1 MRTLAKNKQKMY
13 YALSQTVEKKAYVLD
28 REGNR
33 NYLYT
38 DAEGKD
44 YYETEEVTILPS
56 AVSFFGNIAMSGGE
70 AEAVEFGLNVGDYEA
85 VLLVGKNS
93 LPIDETSLIW
103 HKSEPQTEDKL
114 YWFEDENAPTT
125 IHTVTGKADYQVIK
139 TSPSLNQDKYI
150 LKAVV

>member
-1 MRTLAKNKQKMY
+1 MRTLAKNKQKMH
-13 YALSQTVEKKAYVLD
+13 YALTEPVEKMIYVLD
-28 REGNR
+28 RNGNR

-44 YYETEEVTILPS
+44 YYETEKAIIVMNT
-56 AVSFFGNIAMSGGE
+56 VSFFGNIAMSGGE

-85 VLLVGKNS
+85 VLLMAKDS

-103 HKSEPQTEDKL
+103 NKTEPQTEDKL
-114 YWFEDENAPTT
+114 YWFEGEDAPTT
-125 IHTVTGKADYQVIK
+125 IHAVTGKADYQVIK
-139 TSPSLNQDKYI
+139 KSPSINQDKYI